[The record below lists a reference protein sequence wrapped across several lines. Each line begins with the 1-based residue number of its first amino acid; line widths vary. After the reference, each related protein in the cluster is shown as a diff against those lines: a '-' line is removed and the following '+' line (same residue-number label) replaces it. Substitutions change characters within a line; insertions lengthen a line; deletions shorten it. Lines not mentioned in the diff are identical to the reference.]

1 MTSGVFVSFNDSLVR
16 ERRDGVGDGGVGD
29 GVGDVVRRRVVV
41 FVDSSLVRLSGSE
54 GTVRLS
60 GSEWTVLLRLSL
72 GSKRVLLVSRD
83 SQQQYFI

>member
-16 ERRDGVGDGGVGD
+16 ERRDGFGD

-54 GTVRLS
+54 GTVRLL